1 MAADDERFRG
11 IATLEGEDHRASRKM
26 LTSSFSI
33 NNIRRLEP
41 VFLSKAREVCSLVA
55 RAIASSPDGRAATI
69 DCTETF
75 SKATLN
81 IIGVTSLGIE
91 LDYLNSNATEN
102 KFSPDSKTLSDY
114 SFHQAYNTIFGPDLI
129 GKILMFGSMFFPT
142 RWIPLRANRDYKVA
156 KEWLNRVLR
165 DLITQR
171 KSTIQN
177 AFSKG
182 IHRKENFQDLLSF
195 IIEESMPGGSAEGI
209 PDLHI
214 TGHLLQFIGAGH
226 DTSANCVSWS
236 LYTMATQQDVQERLR
251 DEIENTLGGK
261 ADLSFADLD
270 SLHYLNNFVKE
281 ALRMY
286 PPGSVVYRQS
296 YADVIIDGIP
306 IPKNT
311 AFETVPAVTSLNPL
325 VWGEYAETF
334 DPDRWDN
341 LSEEQSSP
349 YAFATFSNGPRICIG
364 RHFALYEIKMI
375 LVEIVRNFRILGNVT
390 PFTVENPSLT
400 LRPRGMKVRLEKVA

>member
-1 MAADDERFRG
+1 
-11 IATLEGEDHRASRKM
+11 M

-33 NNIRRLEP
+33 NSIRRLEP

-55 RAIASSPDGRAATI
+55 RAIASSPDGRVATI

-91 LDYLNSNATEN
+91 LDYLNSNATAN
-102 KFSPDSKTLSDY
+102 KFSPDIKTLSDY
-114 SFHQAYNTIFGPDLI
+114 SFHQAYNTIFGPDLV

-177 AFSKG
+177 AFSNG
-182 IHRKENFQDLLSF
+182 VHRKEDFQDLLSF

-214 TGHLLQFIGAGH
+214 TGHVSIFGLP
-226 DTSANCVSWS
+226 CV
-236 LYTMATQQDVQERLR
+236 YQCTMMCIPHE
-251 DEIENTLGGK
+251 K
-261 ADLSFADLD
+261 AI
-270 SLHYLNNFVKE
+270 
-281 ALRMY
+281 MM
-286 PPGSVVYRQS
+286 
-296 YADVIIDGIP
+296 
-306 IPKNT
+306 
-311 AFETVPAVTSLNPL
+311 
-325 VWGEYAETF
+325 
-334 DPDRWDN
+334 
-341 LSEEQSSP
+341 
-349 YAFATFSNGPRICIG
+349 C
-364 RHFALYEIKMI
+364 
-375 LVEIVRNFRILGNVT
+375 
-390 PFTVENPSLT
+390 
-400 LRPRGMKVRLEKVA
+400 